1 MSFRNDMK
9 GIFLLRCLAFGQI
22 REHLRAHSA
31 NRDEVTPDQ
40 QSDVNQQPVTIDSSS
55 VTACLSCS
63 VEALL
68 FNARGFHKCHSVVI
82 SLYGNKL
89 AVDVYALGITKG
101 DNEDKRFLIFA
112 IGRKKIPKRG
122 TG

>member
-1 MSFRNDMK
+1 
-9 GIFLLRCLAFGQI
+9 
-22 REHLRAHSA
+22 
-31 NRDEVTPDQ
+31 
-40 QSDVNQQPVTIDSSS
+40 
-55 VTACLSCS
+55 
-63 VEALL
+63 
-68 FNARGFHKCHSVVI
+68 VI